1 MAVVIRYVDN
11 NGHIIEHFLGIQH
24 VSDTT
29 ASSLKAAIEA
39 LFSKHGLSISRLRG
53 QGYDGASNMRGE
65 FNGLKALILNNNP
78 SAYYVHC
85 FAHRLQLTLVAVT
98 KKHNEVGDVFNFISS
113 IINIVGASCKMM
125 EVIREKQ
132 YARIIEG
139 LENREISSGRG
150 LNQET
155 SLRRYGN
162 TRWGSHYITIIR
174 LLAMFSSVLDVLEII
189 REDGMNSEQRTKA
202 IVLIVSSFCIKHDID
217 ILNMDDEYKL
227 RGRSRRKSQ
236 GITNLHHFR
245 YELFNNIIDIQLTE
259 LDDRFTETS
268 MELLLC
274 VACLSPNDSFSTF
287 NKEKLIRLALFYPS
301 EFSIVDLMVLGDQL
315 DTYIIDLRGDDE
327 FSGIEG
333 IASLAEKMVKT
344 KKNLIF
350 PLVYMLIKLSLLLP
364 VTTATV
370 ERVFSAM
377 HIVKSRLRN
386 KMGDKWMNDSLV
398 VYIEKDIFDK
408 IDNEAI
414 MKRFQKYENNLKR
427 TIII

>member
-11 NGHIIEHFLGIQH
+11 NGHIIECFLGIQH
-24 VSDTT
+24 VSNTT
-29 ASSLKAAIEA
+29 ASSLKAVIKA

-98 KKHNEVGDVFNFISS
+98 KKHNEVRDVFNFISS
-113 IINIVGASCKMM
+113 IINIVGASCNRM

-139 LENREISSGRG
+139 LENGEISSGQD

-155 SLRRYGN
+155 SLRRYGD

-189 REDGMNSEQRTKA
+189 REDGMNSEQRMEA
-202 IVLIVSSFCIKHDID
+202 IVL
-217 ILNMDDEYKL
+217 
-227 RGRSRRKSQ
+227 
-236 GITNLHHFR
+236 T
-245 YELFNNIIDIQLTE
+245 
-259 LDDRFTETS
+259 
-268 MELLLC
+268 
-274 VACLSPNDSFSTF
+274 
-287 NKEKLIRLALFYPS
+287 EKLICLALFYPS
-301 EFSIVDLMVLGDQL
+301 EFSIMDLMVLGDQL

-327 FSGIEG
+327 LSGI
-333 IASLAEKMVKT
+333 K
-344 KKNLIF
+344 
-350 PLVYMLIKLSLLLP
+350 

-370 ERVFSAM
+370 ERVFSSM

-386 KMGDKWMNDSLV
+386 MMGDKWMNDSLV
-398 VYIEKDIFDK
+398 VYTEKDIFNK

-414 MKRFQKYENNLKR
+414 MKRF
-427 TIII
+427 